1 MRTNMISPI
10 TILIWFSSLLPAN
23 IPPNLIY
30 MGPHVQPIHSIK
42 VKRGYVVDSTSMLLT
57 PSNFIRLKS
66 VVENSPDLCTLAVD
80 RSIKKCL
87 EGLER
92 EQQIMLDREH
102 DDKALIK
109 AYESRLL
116 SAEAALSA
124 SSKKQKMLIYTSIG
138 LAVISSVSIGY
149 ALR

>member
-1 MRTNMISPI
+1 MLSPI
-10 TILIWFSSLLPAN
+10 VILIWFTSLLPAN

-30 MGPHVQPIHSIK
+30 MGPHVEPIHSIK
-42 VKRGYVVDSTSMLLT
+42 VKRGYVVETTSMLLT

-66 VVENSPDLCTLAVD
+66 TVQNSPDLCTLAVNE
-80 RSIKKCL
+80 SVKKCL

-92 EQQIMLDREH
+92 EQRIMLDREH

-109 AYESRLL
+109 AYETRLL
-116 SAEAALSA
+116 KAETELDASLQKQRVLLYTAVSMALISTA
-124 SSKKQKMLIYTSIG
+124 SLT
-138 LAVISSVSIGY
+138 L

>member
-1 MRTNMISPI
+1 MITPFTLLFI
-10 TILIWFSSLLPAN
+10 FTSLLPAN

-30 MGPHVQPIHSIK
+30 MGPHVEPIHSIK
-42 VKRGYVVDSTSMLLT
+42 VRRGYVVDGTSMLLT

-80 RSIKKCL
+80 ESIKKCL

-92 EQQIMLDREH
+92 EQKIMLNREH
-102 DDKALIK
+102 DDQVLIK

-116 SAEAALSA
+116 SIEADLDRSQ
-124 SSKKQKMLIYTSIG
+124 KKQRVLLYTAVSLALVATASIT
-138 LAVISSVSIGY
+138 LAV
-149 ALR
+149 R

>member
-1 MRTNMISPI
+1 MLSPVL
-10 TILIWFSSLLPAN
+10 LIWFTSLLPAD
-23 IPPNLIY
+23 IPANLVY
-30 MGPHVQPIHSIK
+30 MGPHVEPIHSIK
-42 VKRGYVVDSTSMLLT
+42 VKKGHVVESTSMLLT

-66 VVENSPDLCTLAVD
+66 FVQNSPDLCTLAVNE
-80 RSIKKCL
+80 SVKKCL

-102 DDKALIK
+102 DDKELIK

-124 SSKKQKMLIYTSIG
+124 SSKKQKMLMYTSIG

>member
-1 MRTNMISPI
+1 MLSPVL
-10 TILIWFSSLLPAN
+10 LIWFTSLLPAD
-23 IPPNLIY
+23 IPSNLVY
-30 MGPHVQPIHSIK
+30 MGPHVEPIHSIK
-42 VKRGYVVDSTSMLLT
+42 VKKGHVVESTSMLLT

-66 VVENSPDLCTLAVD
+66 FVQNSPDLCTLAVNESV
-80 RSIKKCL
+80 RKCL

-102 DDKALIK
+102 DDKELIQ

>member
-1 MRTNMISPI
+1 
-10 TILIWFSSLLPAN
+10 
-23 IPPNLIY
+23 
-30 MGPHVQPIHSIK
+30 MGPHVEPIHSIK
-42 VKRGYVVDSTSMLLT
+42 VKKGHVVESTSMLLT

-66 VVENSPDLCTLAVD
+66 FVQNSPDLCTLAVNE
-80 RSIKKCL
+80 SVKKCL

-102 DDKALIK
+102 DDKELIK

-124 SSKKQKMLIYTSIG
+124 SSKKQKM
-138 LAVISSVSIGY
+138 
-149 ALR
+149 

>member
-1 MRTNMISPI
+1 MLSPVL
-10 TILIWFSSLLPAN
+10 LIWFTSLLPAD
-23 IPPNLIY
+23 IPSNLVY
-30 MGPHVQPIHSIK
+30 MGPHVEPIHSIK
-42 VKRGYVVDSTSMLLT
+42 VKKGHVVESTSMLLT

-66 VVENSPDLCTLAVD
+66 FVQNSPDLCTLAVNE
-80 RSIKKCL
+80 SVKKCL

-102 DDKALIK
+102 DDKELIQ

>member
-1 MRTNMISPI
+1 MISPLLLF
-10 TILIWFSSLLPAN
+10 ILTSLLPAN

-30 MGPHVQPIHSIK
+30 MGPHVEPIHSIK
-42 VKRGYVVDSTSMLLT
+42 VKRGHVVDGTSMLLT

-80 RSIKKCL
+80 ESIKKCL

-92 EQQIMLDREH
+92 EQKIMLNREH
-102 DDKALIK
+102 DDQVLIK

-116 SAEAALSA
+116 SIEADLRTSEKKKRVLLYTAVSLALVATA
-124 SSKKQKMLIYTSIG
+124 SIT
-138 LAVISSVSIGY
+138 LAI
-149 ALR
+149 R

>member
-1 MRTNMISPI
+1 MFSPVL
-10 TILIWFSSLLPAN
+10 LIWFTSLLPAD
-23 IPPNLIY
+23 IPANLVY
-30 MGPHVQPIHSIK
+30 MGPHVEPIHSIK
-42 VKRGYVVDSTSMLLT
+42 VKKGHVVESTSMLLT

-66 VVENSPDLCTLAVD
+66 FVQNSPDLCTLAVNE
-80 RSIKKCL
+80 SVKKCL

-124 SSKKQKMLIYTSIG
+124 SSKKQKMLIFTSIG
-138 LAVISSVSIGY
+138 LALISSVSIGY